1 MTKDK
6 PRILAIDDTPANLI
20 TLGTAL
26 AGEYDLQ
33 FSSLISIWP
42 PHEPM

>member
-33 FSSLISIWP
+33 FSCSGQEGLTFAR
-42 PHEPM
+42 